1 MNLMPEFPEDWYSEP
16 EPTPDPSHYEEPPM
30 NEATELVTPVLMP
43 LATRKPRTPR
53 TPKVDLS
60 TPMGMVALAVQQ
72 GAGIE
77 QLNRLMD
84 LQDRWE
90 KKESEKAFVAALS
103 NFKSEAIE
111 IIKTKQVKYGQTS
124 YKHAELAGIVEAATP
139 ALSRYGLSLRW
150 TTDQQGS
157 VIRVTAIL
165 QHVQGHAETVSLESP
180 ADSSGQKNA
189 LQAVAS
195 AITYLQRYTA
205 MAILGLAAKD
215 QDDDGRGFDN
225 KNGSK
230 AVDPGMPEEEF
241 QQHLRNIRDAI
252 DLNAL
257 HGVYTA
263 AYKASGTD
271 KQTQLAIVK
280 AKDDRKAELQGG
292 AA

>member
-1 MNLMPEFPEDWYSEP
+1 MNLGPDFPPDWYP
-16 EPTPDPSHYEEPPM
+16 ETQPMPNPFEAHM
-30 NEATELVTPVLMP
+30 NESAELIPAGILMP
-43 LATRKPRTPR
+43 VATRKPRTPR

-77 QLNRLMD
+77 HLARLMD
-84 LQDRWE
+84 LQDRYE
-90 KKESEKAFVAALS
+90 KKEAEKAFVAALS
-103 NFKSEAIE
+103 RFKSEAIE

-157 VIRVTAIL
+157 IIRVTAIL

-230 AVDPGMPEEEF
+230 PVEDQTMPESLY
-241 QQHLRNIRDAI
+241 QSHMTAI
-252 DLNAL
+252 QTATNETLKDVYLAATNACHKSDNNTLQAFAGAKNTRYRELNPKVA
-257 HGVYTA
+257 
-263 AYKASGTD
+263 
-271 KQTQLAIVK
+271 
-280 AKDDRKAELQGG
+280 
-292 AA
+292 